1 MMVEAPNTSQRRMCV
16 VTVCV
21 DQGSAAK
28 VRQAALRADGNFVA
42 ELQHYSPREV
52 ELQPLLK
59 FRNAEDS
66 YCIIDF
72 DRDHEAAVVTA
83 NAILQMQ
90 QGQVTVIALSEKD
103 EPALI
108 LEAMRAGCSEYLI
121 KPLSIEAVCE
131 SLTRLR
137 GRLTSSALAQKAGG
151 KVLALLGCRGGAGT
165 TTLAVHLAVFL
176 SRLFGRK
183 VLIVDQHRQ
192 LGHVGLY
199 LGLDGASYDFYELVR
214 NVERLDRTL
223 LDSFVTH
230 HSSGLDM
237 LPSPSVFNALPSMS
251 PDAIERTV
259 HFLAGL
265 YEYVVVDLPAGL
277 DDANRVTI
285 DCCEE
290 LYVIAT
296 PDVPALRDLSRYIDR
311 LLQCSVSPAK
321 LKVVI
326 NRFCSKGAVSLEEIQ
341 TVIRQPI
348 SITIPNHSVAL
359 ICAMNTG
366 TPIAPEQSSEFTR
379 QIKKWAGGLAPAG
392 EAVQEKPRGKLSLW
406 HQRMAEMLV
415 RCGGPCG

>member
-1 MMVEAPNTSQRRMCV
+1 MVIEAPNTSQRRMCV

-21 DQGSAAK
+21 DQGSAEK
-28 VRQAALRADGNFVA
+28 VRQAALREGGNLLG

-59 FRNAEDS
+59 LRNAEAS

-72 DRDHEAAVVTA
+72 DRDHDCAIVTA
-83 NAILQMQ
+83 NTILQMLH
-90 QGQVTVIALSEKD
+90 GQVTVIALSEKN
-103 EPALI
+103 EPSLI

-131 SLTRLR
+131 ALTRLR

-151 KVLALLGCRGGAGT
+151 KTLALLGCRGGAGT

-199 LGLDGASYDFYELVR
+199 LGQDGANYDFYELVR

-230 HSSGLDM
+230 HSGRLDV
-237 LPSPSVFNALPSMS
+237 LPSPSVWNALPSVS
-251 PDAIERTV
+251 PDAIDRTV

-265 YEYVVVDLPAGL
+265 YEYVVIDLPAGL

-285 DCCEE
+285 DRCEE

-296 PDVPALRDLSRYIDR
+296 P
-311 LLQCSVSPAK
+311 
-321 LKVVI
+321 
-326 NRFCSKGAVSLEEIQ
+326 
-341 TVIRQPI
+341 
-348 SITIPNHSVAL
+348 
-359 ICAMNTG
+359 
-366 TPIAPEQSSEFTR
+366 
-379 QIKKWAGGLAPAG
+379 
-392 EAVQEKPRGKLSLW
+392 
-406 HQRMAEMLV
+406 
-415 RCGGPCG
+415 

>member
-21 DQGSAAK
+21 DQGSAEK
-28 VRQAALRADGNFVA
+28 VRQAALRKDGNLVG
-42 ELQHYSPREV
+42 ELQHYSPREA

-59 FRNAEDS
+59 LRNAEAS

-72 DRDHEAAVVTA
+72 DQDHDHAVVTA
-83 NAILQMQ
+83 NTLLQML
-90 QGQVTVIALSEKD
+90 QGQVTLIALSEKN

-137 GRLTSSALAQKAGG
+137 GRLTSSTLAQKTGG
-151 KVLALLGCRGGAGT
+151 KALGLLGCRGGAGT

-237 LPSPSVFNALPSMS
+237 LPSPSVLSALPNVP
-251 PDAIERTV
+251 PDAVERTV
-259 HFLAGL
+259 HFLAGM
-265 YEYVVVDLPAGL
+265 YEYVVLDLPDGL
-277 DDANRVTI
+277 DDLNLVTI
-285 DCCEE
+285 DRCDE

-326 NRFCSKGAVSLEEIQ
+326 NRFCSRGAVSLEEIQ

-348 SITIPNHSVAL
+348 SITIPNHSAAL
-359 ICAMNTG
+359 ICSMNTG
-366 TPIAPEQSSEFTR
+366 APIMPDQNSEFTR
-379 QIKKWAGGLAPAG
+379 QIKKWAGGLAPAA
-392 EAVQEKPRGKLSLW
+392 EAGQEKPKGKLSLW
-406 HQRMAEMLV
+406 HQRMAQMLV
-415 RCGGPCG
+415 RCGGSCG

>member
-1 MMVEAPNTSQRRMCV
+1 MSV

-21 DQGSAAK
+21 DQGSAEK
-28 VRQAALRADGNFVA
+28 VRQAALREGGNLVG
-42 ELQHYSPREV
+42 EVQHYSPREV

-59 FRNAEDS
+59 LRNTEAS
-66 YCIIDF
+66 YCIIDL
-72 DRDHEAAVVTA
+72 DRDHDCAVVTV
-83 NAILQMQ
+83 NTILQMLH
-90 QGQVTVIALSEKD
+90 GQVTVIALSEKN

-137 GRLTSSALAQKAGG
+137 GRLESSALAQKANG
-151 KVLALLGCRGGAGT
+151 KTLVLLGCRGGAGT

-237 LPSPSVFNALPSMS
+237 LPSPSVFHALPNVSS
-251 PDAIERTV
+251 DGVERTV
-259 HFLAGL
+259 HFLAEL
-265 YEYVVVDLPAGL
+265 YEYVVLDLPDGL
-277 DDANRVTI
+277 DDANLATI
-285 DCCEE
+285 GCCDE

-311 LLQCSVSPAK
+311 LLQCTVSPDK

-326 NRFCSKGAVSLEEIQ
+326 NRFCSQGAVSLQEIQ

-348 SITIPNHSVAL
+348 SITIPNHSKAL
-359 ICAMNTG
+359 TCAMNTG
-366 TPIAPEQSSEFTR
+366 TPIAPDQNSEFTR
-379 QIKKWAGGLAPAG
+379 QIKKWAGDLAPA
-392 EAVQEKPRGKLSLW
+392 EVVQEKPKGKLSLW
-406 HQRMAEMLV
+406 HQRMAQILV
-415 RCGGPCG
+415 HCGGPCG

>member
-1 MMVEAPNTSQRRMCV
+1 MCV

-21 DQGSAAK
+21 DQGSAEK
-28 VRQAALRADGNFVA
+28 VRQAALREGGNLVG

-59 FRNAEDS
+59 LRNAEAS

-72 DRDHEAAVVTA
+72 DRDHDCAIVTA
-83 NAILQMQ
+83 NTILQMLH
-90 QGQVTVIALSEKD
+90 GQVTVIALSEKN
-103 EPALI
+103 EPSLI

-131 SLTRLR
+131 ALTRLR

-151 KVLALLGCRGGAGT
+151 KTLALLGCRGGAGT

-199 LGLDGASYDFYELVR
+199 LGQDSANYDFYELVR

-230 HSSGLDM
+230 HSSGLDI
-237 LPSPSVFNALPSMS
+237 LPSPSVFNALPNAS
-251 PDAIERTV
+251 PDAVERTV
-259 HFLAGL
+259 HFLAKL
-265 YEYVVVDLPAGL
+265 YEYVVLDLPHGL
-277 DDANRVTI
+277 DDANLVTI
-285 DCCEE
+285 DCCDE

-311 LLQCSVSPAK
+311 LLQCTVSPAK

-326 NRFCSKGAVSLEEIQ
+326 NRFCSQGAVSLQEIQ

-359 ICAMNTG
+359 TCAMNTG
-366 TPIAPEQSSEFTR
+366 TPIAPDQNSEFAR
-379 QIKKWAGGLAPAG
+379 QLKKWAGGLAPA
-392 EAVQEKPRGKLSLW
+392 ATVVQEKSKGKLSLW
-406 HQRMAEMLV
+406 HQRMAQMLV